1 MMLFND
7 AKIHINTI
15 NARIKKNNNAIIS
28 IMAEINNLEQ
38 LTTIIEKI
46 KKSEVV
52 DVHRVTPNKV
62 KQNQ

>member
-1 MMLFND
+1 MMLFSD

-28 IMAEINNLEQ
+28 IMAEISNLEQ

-46 KKSEVV
+46 KEIQEVV

-62 KQNQ
+62 NLH